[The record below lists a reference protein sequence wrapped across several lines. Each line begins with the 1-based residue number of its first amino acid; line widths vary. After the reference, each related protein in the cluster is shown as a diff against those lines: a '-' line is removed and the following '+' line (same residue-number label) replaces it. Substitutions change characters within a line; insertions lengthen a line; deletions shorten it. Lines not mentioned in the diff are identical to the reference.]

1 MKKKFMMAAVLLG
14 ALTLGSCVDD
24 NESASVTAI
33 REAKAAQLKSIADLN
48 NADVKLK
55 EALLE
60 SQVAIEAA
68 KARQEEALAAK
79 EEALAKI
86 EELNAKLAEDTY
98 DANLAAELAK
108 AEALKKQAEADLQ
121 EAQAE
126 IDTRT
131 ISLQRDLATLN
142 LQLIQAKYNLQKE
155 QDNIADKELSDLYD
169 LADTYATAL
178 SGYVGMQQ
186 SVSAQEATI
195 AGLKA
200 DLADWEILKEAQIKA
215 QEYTIEVNKKQIE
228 ALKKYTN
235 YTEDLDALRLQLK
248 DAELAMNVAQ
258 EEYTKLNKA
267 FNDLD
272 IADLKKAE
280 KVPELRVT
288 VKENELF
295 KLITAETSSNVTY
308 EFEGTNGTETGSIDF
323 NNYIPGT
330 ITKNGFILTSED
342 EEYKYRIPRK
352 DSVKLEL
359 EYTDVRGLK
368 VTVEDAIVAIDVKGK
383 ADAIN
388 TSTTGLQALYDAAVA
403 ATKAA
408 KAAWDAAPTDA
419 TKKQAYLDAID
430 AEEIAKT
437 NLETAK
443 STLETAEE
451 NVAKLNAMYALVSD
465 QKLGTELE
473 AAIKAYNEAIVA
485 AYTEKAEA
493 SFAKDAAKAE
503 YDNKSIAYTT
513 LDAVVNG
520 NNDDNDVDEV
530 SISLWDLMYDNVNEN
545 IFADNVDFDFTGAL
559 YNPNYDIWDLVNND
573 QEVGAVLNSIVIN
586 YLINNA
592 DADLMGAVKIQ
603 EAIELCEKAIKK
615 AEAKI
620 EKLKD
625 TTTQE
630 ELIASTQ
637 ATIDGLTA
645 RCEALKIKVEALKT
659 RLDEKMASYS
669 KDNNE
674 PAA

>member
-98 DANLAAELAK
+98 DANLAAELTK

-155 QDNIADKELSDLYD
+155 QDNIADQELSDLYD

-186 SVSAQEATI
+186 NVSAQEATI
-195 AGLKA
+195 ASLKA

-235 YTEDLDALRLQLK
+235 YTEDLDALKLQLK

-267 FNDLD
+267 FTDLD
-272 IADLKKAE
+272 IDDLKEAKG
-280 KVPELRVT
+280 VTELLAT
-288 VKENELF
+288 VEENNLYQ
-295 KLITAETSSNVTY
+295 LI
-308 EFEGTNGTETGSIDF
+308 NGDIRITTISGVDF
-323 NNYIPGT
+323 GNYKPGT
-330 ITKNGFILTSED
+330 ISKKGFTLTSED
-342 EEYKYRIPRK
+342 EKYSYNVTDRDSIKLKLEYK
-352 DSVKLEL
+352 
-359 EYTDVRGLK
+359 DVRKLK
-368 VTVEDAIVAIDVKGK
+368 VDVDNAIAAEDVKGK
-383 ADAIN
+383 TDAIN
-388 TSTTGLQALYDAAVA
+388 TATTGLQALYDAAVV
-403 ATKAA
+403 ATNAA

-419 TKKQAYLDAID
+419 AKKQAYLDAIE
-430 AEEIAKT
+430 AEGIAKT
-437 NLETAK
+437 NLENGK
-443 STLETAEE
+443 STLKTAEE

-493 SFAKDAAKAE
+493 SFAKDAAQAE
-503 YDNKSIAYTT
+503 YDNKLIAYTT

-520 NNDDNDVDEV
+520 NNDNNDVDQV
-530 SISLWDLMYDNVNEN
+530 YISLWDLMFNNNVNEN
-545 IFADNVDFDFTGAL
+545 IFADNVDFDYAGSL
-559 YNPNYDIWDLVNND
+559 YNPNYDIWDLVYND
-573 QEVGAVLNSIVIN
+573 QEVKAVLNSIVIN

-603 EAIELCEKAIKK
+603 EAIELCESAIKE
-615 AEAKI
+615 AEEEI
-620 EKLKD
+620 EELKD

>member
-200 DLADWEILKEAQIKA
+200 DLADWEILKEARIKA

-258 EEYTKLNKA
+258 EEYAKLNKA

-368 VTVEDAIVAIDVKGK
+368 VTVDDAIVAIDVKGK

-430 AEEIAKT
+430 AEETAKT

-465 QKLGTELE
+465 PKLGTELE
-473 AAIKAYNEAIVA
+473 ASIKAYNEAIIA
-485 AYTEKAEA
+485 AYTKKAEA
-493 SFAKDAAKAE
+493 SFASQKAYDVFTDKETE
-503 YDNKSIAYTT
+503 YNT
-513 LDAVVNG
+513 LSAVVNG
-520 NNDDNDVDEV
+520 VETDDDFSINLWDLLYGTNNDDP
-530 SISLWDLMYDNVNEN
+530 Y
-545 IFADNVDFDFTGAL
+545 ADNIDYDSYYT
-559 YNPNYDIWDLVNND
+559 NYWYEINNNQLVQN
-573 QEVGAVLNSIVIN
+573 VLLNTYIN
-586 YLINNA
+586 YYVSN
-592 DADLMGAVKIQ
+592 DTDLMGAVDIQ
-603 EAIELCEKAIKK
+603 EAIDSCEKAIKK

>member
-155 QDNIADKELSDLYD
+155 QDNIADQELSDLYD

-258 EEYTKLNKA
+258 EEYAKLNKA
-267 FNDLD
+267 FTDLD
-272 IADLKKAE
+272 IDDLKEAKG
-280 KVPELRVT
+280 VTELLAT
-288 VKENELF
+288 VEENNLYQ
-295 KLITAETSSNVTY
+295 LI
-308 EFEGTNGTETGSIDF
+308 NGDITITTISGVNF
-323 NNYIPGT
+323 GNYKPGT
-330 ITKNGFILTSED
+330 ISKKGFTLTSED
-342 EEYKYRIPRK
+342 EKYSFNVTDRDSIKLKLEYK
-352 DSVKLEL
+352 
-359 EYTDVRGLK
+359 DVRKLK
-368 VTVEDAIVAIDVKGK
+368 VDVDNAIADEDVKGK
-383 ADAIN
+383 TDAIN
-388 TSTTGLQALYDAAVA
+388 TATTGLQALYDAAVA

-419 TKKQAYLDAID
+419 AKKQAYLEAIE
-430 AEEIAKT
+430 AEGIAKT
-437 NLETAK
+437 NLEDGK
-443 STLETAEE
+443 STLKTAEE
-451 NVAKLNAMYALVSD
+451 NVAELNAMYALVSD

-493 SFAKDAAKAE
+493 SFAKSKANDILTDKTTE
-503 YDNKSIAYTT
+503 YST
-513 LDAVVNG
+513 LYAVVNG
-520 NNDDNDVDEV
+520 VNTGDGY
-530 SISLWDLMYDNVNEN
+530 SISLWDLLNDQNVDNPYDDNVEY
-545 IFADNVDFDFTGAL
+545 DGW
-559 YNPNYDIWDLVNND
+559 YSNYWYEINND
-573 QEVGAVLNSIVIN
+573 QTVKDILQNTYIYYYVS
-586 YLINNA
+586 A
-592 DADLMGAVKIQ
+592 DADLMGAVSINN
-603 EAIELCEKAIKK
+603 AIKACESYIK
-615 AEAKI
+615 IAEEEI
-620 EKLKD
+620 EELKD

>member
-1 MKKKFMMAAVLLG
+1 MMAAVLLG

-155 QDNIADKELSDLYD
+155 QDNIAEQELSDLYD

-258 EEYTKLNKA
+258 EEYAKLNKA
-267 FNDLD
+267 FTDLD
-272 IADLKKAE
+272 IDDLKEAKG
-280 KVPELRVT
+280 VTELLAT
-288 VKENELF
+288 VEENNLYQ
-295 KLITAETSSNVTY
+295 LI
-308 EFEGTNGTETGSIDF
+308 NGDITITTISGVNF
-323 NNYIPGT
+323 GNYKPGT
-330 ITKNGFILTSED
+330 ISKKGFTLTSED
-342 EEYKYRIPRK
+342 EKYSFNVTDRDSIKLKLEYK
-352 DSVKLEL
+352 
-359 EYTDVRGLK
+359 DVRKLK
-368 VTVEDAIVAIDVKGK
+368 VDVDNAIAAEDVKGK
-383 ADAIN
+383 TDAIN
-388 TSTTGLQALYDAAVA
+388 TATTGLQALYDAAVV
-403 ATKAA
+403 ATNAA

-419 TKKQAYLDAID
+419 AKKQAYLDAIE
-430 AEEIAKT
+430 AEGTAKT
-437 NLETAK
+437 NLENGK
-443 STLETAEE
+443 STLKDAEE

-473 AAIKAYNEAIVA
+473 TAIKAYNEAIVA

-493 SFAKDAAKAE
+493 SFASQKANDVLTDKRTE
-503 YDNKSIAYTT
+503 YST
-513 LDAVVNG
+513 LLAVVDGTNTG
-520 NNDDNDVDEV
+520 DYY
-530 SISLWDLMYDNVNEN
+530 SISLWDLLMDQNSDDPY
-545 IFADNVDFDFTGAL
+545 ADNVD
-559 YNPNYDIWDLVNND
+559 YNGNYSNYWYDIYND
-573 QEVGAVLNSIVIN
+573 QHVQDILFNTYIDYYVT
-586 YLINNA
+586 A
-592 DADLMGAVKIQ
+592 DADLMGAVSIDN
-603 EAIELCEKAIKK
+603 AIKACESAIK
-615 AEAKI
+615 GAEEEI
-620 EKLKD
+620 ERLKD

-645 RCEALKIKVEALKT
+645 RCEALKIKVETLKT

>member
-258 EEYTKLNKA
+258 EEYAKLNKA
-267 FNDLD
+267 FTDLD
-272 IADLKKAE
+272 IDDLKEAKG
-280 KVPELRVT
+280 VTELLAT
-288 VKENELF
+288 VEENNLYQ
-295 KLITAETSSNVTY
+295 LINGDITSTTISGVN
-308 EFEGTNGTETGSIDF
+308 FG
-323 NNYIPGT
+323 NYKPGT
-330 ITKNGFILTSED
+330 ISKKGFTLTSED
-342 EEYKYRIPRK
+342 EEYTYNVTLN
-352 DSVKLEL
+352 DSIELTL
-359 EYTDVRGLK
+359 EYKDVRKLK
-368 VTVEDAIVAIDVKGK
+368 VDVDNAIADEDVKGK
-383 ADAIN
+383 TDAIN
-388 TSTTGLQALYDAAVA
+388 TATTGLQALYDAAVA

-419 TKKQAYLDAID
+419 AKKQAYLDAIE
-430 AEEIAKT
+430 AEGTAKT
-437 NLETAK
+437 NLEIGN
-443 STLETAEE
+443 STLKTAEE

-493 SFAKDAAKAE
+493 SFAKEAAKAE

-559 YNPNYDIWDLVNND
+559 YNPNYDIWDLVYND

-603 EAIELCEKAIKK
+603 EAIELCEKAIKE
-615 AEAKI
+615 AEEEI
-620 EKLKD
+620 EELKD

>member
-258 EEYTKLNKA
+258 EEYAKLNKA
-267 FNDLD
+267 FTDLD
-272 IADLKKAE
+272 IDDLKEAKG
-280 KVPELRVT
+280 VTELLAT
-288 VKENELF
+288 VEENNLYQ
-295 KLITAETSSNVTY
+295 LINGDITSTTISGVN
-308 EFEGTNGTETGSIDF
+308 FG
-323 NNYIPGT
+323 NYKPGT
-330 ITKNGFILTSED
+330 ISKKGFTLTSED
-342 EEYKYRIPRK
+342 EEYTYNVTLN
-352 DSVKLEL
+352 DSIELTL
-359 EYTDVRGLK
+359 EYKDVRKLK
-368 VTVEDAIVAIDVKGK
+368 VDVDNAIADEDVKGK
-383 ADAIN
+383 TDAIN
-388 TSTTGLQALYDAAVA
+388 TATTGLQALYDAAVA

-419 TKKQAYLDAID
+419 AKKQAYLDAIE
-430 AEEIAKT
+430 AEGTAKT
-437 NLETAK
+437 NLEIGK
-443 STLETAEE
+443 STLKTAEE

-493 SFAKDAAKAE
+493 SFAKEAAKAE

-559 YNPNYDIWDLVNND
+559 YNPNYDIWDLVYND

-603 EAIELCEKAIKK
+603 EAIELCEKAIKE
-615 AEAKI
+615 AEEEI
-620 EKLKD
+620 EELKD

>member
-155 QDNIADKELSDLYD
+155 QDNITDQELSDLYD

-258 EEYTKLNKA
+258 EEYAKLNKA
-267 FNDLD
+267 FTDLD
-272 IADLKKAE
+272 IDDLKEAKG
-280 KVPELRVT
+280 VTELLAT
-288 VKENELF
+288 VEENNLYQ
-295 KLITAETSSNVTY
+295 LINEDITSTTISNV
-308 EFEGTNGTETGSIDF
+308 DF
-323 NNYIPGT
+323 SSYIPGT
-330 ITKNGFILTSED
+330 ISRNGFTLTSED
-342 EEYKYRIPRK
+342 EEYTYDVVSN
-352 DSVKLEL
+352 DSIEL
-359 EYTDVRGLK
+359 TLDYKDVRELK
-368 VTVEDAIVAIDVKGK
+368 VDVDDAIAALDVKGK
-383 ADAIN
+383 TDAIN
-388 TSTTGLQALYDAAVA
+388 TATTGLQALYDAAVA

-430 AEEIAKT
+430 AEETAKT
-437 NLETAK
+437 NLEAAK

-451 NVAKLNAMYALVSD
+451 DVAKLNAMYALVSD

-493 SFAKDAAKAE
+493 SFAKSKANDILTDKTTE
-503 YDNKSIAYTT
+503 YIT
-513 LDAVVNG
+513 LYAVING
-520 NNDDNDVDEV
+520 NSTGD
-530 SISLWDLMYDNVNEN
+530 SYTISLWDLLTNQNSDNPYANNVAYVGNYSWYDV
-545 IFADNVDFDFTGAL
+545 
-559 YNPNYDIWDLVNND
+559 YND
-573 QEVGAVLNSIVIN
+573 QYIQEV
-586 YLINNA
+586 LIHTYIQYYVSA
-592 DADLMGAVKIQ
+592 DADLMGAVSIDN
-603 EAIELCEKAIKK
+603 AIEACESAIKE
-615 AEAKI
+615 AEEEI
-620 EKLKD
+620 EELKD

-645 RCEALKIKVEALKT
+645 RCEALKIKVEVLKT

>member
-155 QDNIADKELSDLYD
+155 QDNIADQELSDLYD

-200 DLADWEILKEAQIKA
+200 DLADWEVLKEAQIKA

-258 EEYTKLNKA
+258 EEYAKLNKV
-267 FNDLD
+267 FTDLD
-272 IADLKKAE
+272 IDDLKEAKG
-280 KVPELRVT
+280 VTELLAT
-288 VKENELF
+288 VEENNLYQ
-295 KLITAETSSNVTY
+295 LINGDITPTTISNV
-308 EFEGTNGTETGSIDF
+308 DF
-323 NNYIPGT
+323 SSYIPGT
-330 ITKNGFILTSED
+330 ISKNGFTLTSED
-342 EEYKYRIPRK
+342 EEYTYNVTLN
-352 DSVKLEL
+352 DSIELTL
-359 EYTDVRGLK
+359 EYKDVRELK
-368 VTVEDAIVAIDVKGK
+368 VNVDDAIATLDVKGK
-383 ADAIN
+383 TDAIN
-388 TSTTGLQALYDAAVA
+388 TATTGLQALYDAAVA

-408 KAAWDAAPTDA
+408 KAAWDAAPTDDA
-419 TKKQAYLDAID
+419 KKQAYLEAID
-430 AEEIAKT
+430 AEETAKT
-437 NLETAK
+437 NLEAAK

-451 NVAKLNAMYALVSD
+451 DVAKLNAMYALVSD

-493 SFAKDAAKAE
+493 SFAQSKANDILTDKITE
-503 YDNKSIAYTT
+503 YST
-513 LDAVVNG
+513 LYAVVNG
-520 NNDDNDVDEV
+520 VNTGDGY
-530 SISLWDLMYDNVNEN
+530 SISLWDLLNDQNVDNPYDDNVEYSGWNS
-545 IFADNVDFDFTGAL
+545 
-559 YNPNYDIWDLVNND
+559 NYWYEINND
-573 QEVGAVLNSIVIN
+573 QTVKDILQNTYIYYYVS
-586 YLINNA
+586 A
-592 DADLMGAVKIQ
+592 DADLMGAVSINN
-603 EAIELCEKAIKK
+603 AIKACESYIK
-615 AEAKI
+615 IAEEEI
-620 EKLKD
+620 EELKD